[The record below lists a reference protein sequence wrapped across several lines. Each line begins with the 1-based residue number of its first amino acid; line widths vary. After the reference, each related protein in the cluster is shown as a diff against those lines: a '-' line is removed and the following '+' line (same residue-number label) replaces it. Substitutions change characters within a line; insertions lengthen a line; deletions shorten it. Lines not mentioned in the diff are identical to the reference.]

1 VEVGITPVITFTPT
15 DFVCII
21 TSQGPLKFSEDNL
34 TGDALS
40 LHWTS
45 NSPATVPLIFTSDGA
60 TSITCESYII
70 FTLKVKAMI
79 DAKIKTIIGE
89 QTFNLGEL
97 TLDSI
102 TPVWE
107 LEPKGLELTK
117 FNPHYLLL
125 MKMPSKLLKAT
136 IDGLSEVQDETGRII
151 KLLEYGEHT
160 IEVPKIVNVSD
171 TTRIVFVNWTNGNT
185 ENRLKLSITRDTERS
200 PAYKTQFK
208 LTIISGD
215 YGTVNPPSGDYWLDA
230 NSSATINVTPF
241 NGCIVKDWVVDGA
254 SLNRKDLSLTVE
266 MNSPHRVE
274 VSFLDAAPP
283 IAKAGQNRSVSQGE
297 NVTLDASDSTDS
309 IGIVSYEWDF
319 GDGTTG
325 TGKTVNHIYE
335 KPGTYKVTLTVKDA
349 AGNYAT
355 DSITITVQ
363 ATGISLWI
371 IGGITAAIAAAIAA
385 TILMLRKKDSE
396 TPFLLIL
403 ILSFSSIQNRIKF
416 Y

>member
-1 VEVGITPVITFTPT
+1 
-15 DFVCII
+15 
-21 TSQGPLKFSEDNL
+21 
-34 TGDALS
+34 
-40 LHWTS
+40 
-45 NSPATVPLIFTSDGA
+45 
-60 TSITCESYII
+60 
-70 FTLKVKAMI
+70 MI
-79 DAKIKTIIGE
+79 PI
-89 QTFNLGEL
+89 
-97 TLDSI
+97 
-102 TPVWE
+102 
-107 LEPKGLELTK
+107 
-117 FNPHYLLL
+117 
-125 MKMPSKLLKAT
+125 KMPSKLLKAT

-185 ENRLKLSITRDTERS
+185 ENRLKLSITRDTECS

-230 NSSATINVTPF
+230 NSSVTINVTPF

-254 SLNRKDLSLTVE
+254 SLNRKDLNLTIE
-266 MNSPHRVE
+266 MNSPHKVE

-283 IAKAGQNRSVSQGE
+283 IAKAGQNRTVSQGE
-297 NVTLDASDSTDS
+297 NVTLDASDSIDNM
-309 IGIVSYEWDF
+309 GIVSYEWDF

-363 ATGISLWI
+363 ATGIPLWI